1 MPNPIK
7 AVSRTYNS
15 ILADID
21 SDNDLKTKPRWW
33 KRIWA
38 GVGDQLNRMID
49 AISNLGFLQTAFT
62 RKAVQDHLELIDYNI
77 AQHETSHGLQRFNI
91 NDDYWYI
98 TCWICITDKLLGYY
112 CGCNSYQISTKQSIC
127 ICRHIYRYHRCW
139 RGNTYN
145 P

>member
-91 NDDYWYI
+91 NPTTSFPFSIGMGD
-98 TCWICITDKLLGYY
+98 LVA
-112 CGCNSYQISTKQSIC
+112 ISAGSLTL
-127 ICRHIYRYHRCW
+127 
-139 RGNTYN
+139 
-145 P
+145 